1 MSEPKPPIRSTQ
13 QDVIELAGD
22 INRFVISL
30 AERIDQIQDAE
41 LAQKSGEV
49 AALAQTLSRDADHLG
64 YPGMAMSAKG
74 VVAAAEYSQ
83 MDELQETVIELTEMA
98 QRVRQGHRGAA

>member
-1 MSEPKPPIRSTQ
+1 MFEPKPPIRSTQ
-13 QDVIELAGD
+13 EDVIELAGD
-22 INRFVISL
+22 IDRFVISL

-49 AALAQTLSRDADHLG
+49 AALAQTLARDADRLG
-64 YPGMAMSAKG
+64 YPGMAASAKG
-74 VVAAAEYSQ
+74 VALAAEDSQ

-98 QRVRQGHRGAA
+98 QRVRQGHRGSA